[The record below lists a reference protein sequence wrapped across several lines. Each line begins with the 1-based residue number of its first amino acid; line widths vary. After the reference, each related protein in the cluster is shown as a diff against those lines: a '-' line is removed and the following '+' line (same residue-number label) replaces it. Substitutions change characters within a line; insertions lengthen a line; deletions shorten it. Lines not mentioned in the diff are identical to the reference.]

1 VFRRDVLQED
11 GAFRREQCWQPL
23 GFVTEQSKR
32 AAWRQ
37 FQPHLDRV
45 NDAALKMPSKSGA
58 TLSDFVEEW
67 RGSVSV
73 NLKGSTVRA
82 AESHLRAH
90 IIPKLG
96 SLQLTAIT
104 TKAVQ
109 GFVAHL
115 TCGGRSR
122 KTVENV
128 LLTISSLLTPQDSKG
143 LGLSVRKLPF
153 RRFNPAA

>member
-1 VFRRDVLQED
+1 
-11 GAFRREQCWQPL
+11 
-23 GFVTEQSKR
+23 
-32 AAWRQ
+32 
-37 FQPHLDRV
+37 
-45 NDAALKMPSKSGA
+45 MPSKSGA